1 MFRKV
6 VLPIAR
12 VLAIWFGVAG
22 ALFGQLFFGDFSLGA
37 TLSGVGAVIAGAFSW
52 GSQPAPKLLLIVGS
66 SCVAAL
72 AGVAMETVTYYRELD
87 IPGNDFAW
95 ELRGPFVGAL
105 LLIGYDA
112 FARFRNAL
120 AAKD

>member
-1 MFRKV
+1 MFRKY

-12 VLAIWFGVAG
+12 VLAIWLGVAG
-22 ALFGQLFFGDFSLGA
+22 ALFGQLFFGDFSVGA
-37 TLSGVGAVIAGAFSW
+37 TLSGVGAAIAGALSW
-52 GSQPAPKLLLIVGS
+52 GSRRTPKLLLIVGI

-72 AGVAMETVTYYRELD
+72 VGVAMETITYYRELD

-105 LLIGYDA
+105 LLIGYDT
-112 FARFRNAL
+112 FASFRNAL
-120 AAKD
+120 AARE